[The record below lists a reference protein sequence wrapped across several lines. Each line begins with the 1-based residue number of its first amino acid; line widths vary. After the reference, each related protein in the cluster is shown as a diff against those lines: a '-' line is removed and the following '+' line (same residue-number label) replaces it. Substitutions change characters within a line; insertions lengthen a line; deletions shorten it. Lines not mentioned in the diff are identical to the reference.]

1 MNKDIDQGGA
11 VVLHKDQT
19 PQPVAVP
26 STEVMG
32 VASIFDIDPRQF
44 KAGLKR
50 RKKNRDALME
60 WIKEALVEG
69 TDWGR
74 LHVVKRD
81 KCNKGKYCDNQYHFS
96 KPSLWKPGAEKI
108 VGMMNLRAEYPAADE
123 WLKKIL
129 KGDQLNQIG
138 FVCNLVNKDG
148 AIVSSGVGMRQ
159 LNNDDGDANKAFKMA
174 KKSALIDAVLG
185 AGGLSEVF
193 TQDVEDMDP
202 DKIGAQDPYNP
213 SEEPSGEH
221 FANKPANPISTHC
234 PIGKEWKGKPWGQV
248 DDGFLSWII
257 LKVDDKPEL
266 VAAATAELGKRGSKN
281 QATQDREL
289 DEHIEKTS
297 GKKLG
302 DFARELTLA
311 TNIDQII
318 TLKDEIPAEFEPS
331 LRAFIATRER
341 ELGPQ

>member
-1 MNKDIDQGGA
+1 MSKDIDQGGA
-11 VVLHKDQT
+11 VVLHQEQP

-26 STEVMG
+26 TTEVMG
-32 VASIFDIDPRQF
+32 VASIFDIEPRQF

-50 RKKNRDALME
+50 RKTNRDALME

-81 KCNKGKYCDNQYHFS
+81 QCNKGKYCDNPYHFS

-129 KGDQLNQIG
+129 KGDQLDQIG

-148 AIVSSGVGMRQ
+148 AIVSSGVGMRR
-159 LNNDDGDANKAFKMA
+159 LADDGDANKAFKMA

-213 SEEPSGEH
+213 SEEPSGQH
-221 FANKPANPISTHC
+221 FANKPSNPISTHC
-234 PIGKEWKGKPWGQV
+234 PIGKEWKGKLWSEV
-248 DDGFLSWII
+248 DKGFLSWII
-257 LKVDDKPEL
+257 MKVDDKPEL
-266 VAAATAELGKRGSKN
+266 VQAATAELGKRGDP
-281 QATQDREL
+281 TQESADREI
-289 DEHIEKTS
+289 DERIENSTKR
-297 GKKLG
+297 LG
-302 DFARELTLA
+302 DYARELTLA
-311 TNIDQII
+311 TNIDEILELKAQIP
-318 TLKDEIPAEFEPS
+318 EEFEPS
-331 LRAFIATRER
+331 LRIFIATRER
-341 ELGPQ
+341 ELGPK